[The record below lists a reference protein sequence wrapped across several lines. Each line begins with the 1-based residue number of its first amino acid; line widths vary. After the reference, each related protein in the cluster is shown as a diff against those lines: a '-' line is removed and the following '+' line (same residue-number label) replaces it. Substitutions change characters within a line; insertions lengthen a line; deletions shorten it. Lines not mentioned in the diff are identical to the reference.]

1 MDLLNLGMLLDSDR
15 YVVPVY
21 QREFAWSREELIRLV
36 KDIEDSR
43 KSCKKE
49 YYMGSLVTFHL
60 ENHYELVDGQQR
72 LTALALLFTLSG
84 DERRINLL
92 YEARPSSAI
101 SLESLQS
108 GKNKGSHVFYRSR
121 EILSSAVE
129 KVDKKAFFEYLREHV
144 YILRTELSS
153 STDLNHYFKI
163 MNSRYPQLTKGD
175 VVFSRLLEKLT
186 DSKDREI
193 AKVIWTGIDS
203 FSSFLAGS
211 IPERLYNRMIYGD
224 GVAPLLDSSYKS
236 WWKMITSH
244 TEGDGDYIT
253 CSLDDALVFDSEE
266 FIRPMKRSEKGGVF
280 YSIITFEEFLM
291 YSAALILNIDN
302 DFDDKKILTV
312 YSVISSLS
320 EEEVKSFLYR
330 LLILRYLFDC
340 YIVKSNNDE
349 WCLLKYKDI
358 NEYVLA
364 FDELNET
371 LVNLESSY
379 ALTID
384 TSLWLK
390 PILTFLRDNVHATGE
405 EILKELKSLN
415 FNNNVT

>member
-1 MDLLNLGMLLDSDR
+1 MELLKLGMLLDSDR
-15 YVVPVY
+15 YVVPIY

-43 KSCKKE
+43 RRCKEE

-72 LTALALLFTLSG
+72 LTALALLFTLSQ
-84 DERRINLL
+84 DNRRINLL

-101 SLESLQS
+101 SLESLQ
-108 GKNKGSHVFYRSR
+108 GGENKGSHIFYRSR
-121 EILSSAVE
+121 EILSKEVE
-129 KVDKKAFFEYLREHV
+129 KLDKCAFFEYLREHV

-175 VVFSRLLEKLT
+175 VVFSLLLDKLKE
-186 DSKDREI
+186 SKEREI
-193 AKVIWTGIDS
+193 AKVIWSGVDS

-224 GVAPLLDSSYKS
+224 GVAPLLDSSYIS

-244 TEGDGDYIT
+244 TEGDGDNIT
-253 CSLDDALVFDSEE
+253 CSLDDALFLDSEE

-291 YSAALILNIDN
+291 YAAALILNIEN
-302 DFDDKKILTV
+302 DFDDKQILRI
-312 YSVISSLS
+312 YSGVSALNS
-320 EEEVKSFLYR
+320 EEVKSFLYE
-330 LLILRYLFDC
+330 LLILRYLFDN
-340 YIVKSNNDE
+340 YIIKRNNDE

-364 FDELNET
+364 FDELNSSLVDIERLYVSSQNTPSWLMPT
-371 LVNLESSY
+371 LIFLKSNVN
-379 ALTID
+379 
-384 TSLWLK
+384 
-390 PILTFLRDNVHATGE
+390 ATGE
-405 EILKELKSLN
+405 ELLRKLKALSLA
-415 FNNNVT
+415 